1 MDTYLG
7 YGSGGIRFAIEA
19 DTTLGN
25 VVQTCIV
32 ESAGTIGTIDGNDT
46 LYLMVEFRV
55 LVYT

>member
-1 MDTYLG
+1 V
-7 YGSGGIRFAIEA
+7 EA
-19 DTTLGN
+19 DTTLGG